1 MMSDEQIIEIDAQRK
16 GSDPDRSR
24 YIVNQAVKQGGRTVR
39 SGNTLFVFI
48 GDGKGK
54 VQFMWFTADQDKKFT
69 DAVNDLL
76 GMLKKS
82 KAKSAYSVYGYPPAN
97 NWFRAVDTKYKPKVT
112 KRDQYF
118 QAEMRL

>member
-1 MMSDEQIIEIDAQRK
+1 MITEEQIVNVDAQMK
-16 GSDPDRSR
+16 GDNPDRTR
-24 YIVNQAVKQGGRTVR
+24 HIINQAVQQGGRTVR

-54 VQFMWFTADQDKKFT
+54 VQFMWFTADQDRKFT
-69 DAVNDLL
+69 QAVNEFL

-82 KAKSAYSVYGYPPAN
+82 KGKVAYTVHGYPPAN
-97 NWFRAVDTKYKPKVT
+97 NWFRAVDPRYKPKVT
-112 KRDQYF
+112 KRDQFF